1 MGSIEIKLDK
11 LSRKLPMFIGLAWL
25 PYLLLAGLL
34 VVSRVNVDIKAF
46 FSKNR
51 SLGWSNIL
59 GQTGVSGSIQF
70 LYLPGG
76 IMVLV
81 LVLVLVVLATFL
93 LQRMKFGELKAA
105 VTESSM
111 TLLGAGFVLVFTIPM
126 VRILINSG
134 VNMSDLPSMPRAMAE
149 LVVSSVANLY
159 LFLLRLLGHWAPLLL
174 APTPSSI

>member
-1 MGSIEIKLDK
+1 
-11 LSRKLPMFIGLAWL
+11 MFIGLAWL

-59 GQTGVSGSIQF
+59 GQTGVSDSIQF
-70 LYLPGG
+70 LYLPDG

-81 LVLVLVVLATFL
+81 VSDTYL

-105 VTESSM
+105 VTESFV
-111 TLLGAGFVLVFTIPM
+111 TLLGVDFTISM

-134 VNMSDLPSMPRAMAE
+134 VNMLDLPSMPRA
-149 LVVSSVANLY
+149 VA
-159 LFLLRLLGHWAPLLL
+159 
-174 APTPSSI
+174 

>member
-1 MGSIEIKLDK
+1 MGSIEIKLDQ

-59 GQTGVSGSIQF
+59 GQTGVSDSIQF
-70 LYLPGG
+70 LYLPDG
-76 IMVLV
+76 II
-81 LVLVLVVLATFL
+81 VLVVLDTYL

-105 VTESSM
+105 VTESFA
-111 TLLGAGFVLVFTIPM
+111 TLLGADFYHFHGLY
-126 VRILINSG
+126 
-134 VNMSDLPSMPRAMAE
+134 SDQFR
-149 LVVSSVANLY
+149 
-159 LFLLRLLGHWAPLLL
+159 R
-174 APTPSSI
+174 

>member
-1 MGSIEIKLDK
+1 MGSIEIKLDQ
-11 LSRKLPMFIGLAWL
+11 LSRKLPIFIGLAWL

-81 LVLVLVVLATFL
+81 VLATFL

-111 TLLGAGFVLVFTIPM
+111 TLLGAGFVLLFTIPM

-174 APTPSSI
+174 APTLSPT